1 VSILKPE
8 GSLMAG
14 LATAAMVYGTYT
26 FSLPNGAAMH
36 ATDPQDL
43 NIEAGRRKAAIQSA
57 AVVGVVSL
65 LAKDK
70 TIFVLGGLMLIA
82 LDWHARIANAASP
95 QTGKVVSNTGYQSAA
110 ASVPDRQQGEAA
122 YS

>member
-1 VSILKPE
+1 MSILKPE

-26 FSLPNGAAMH
+26 FSLPNGAEIH
-36 ATDPQDL
+36 ATDPHDV
-43 NIEAGRRKAAIQSA
+43 NVEAGRRKAAIQSA
-57 AVVGVVSL
+57 AVVGIVSL
-65 LAKDK
+65 IAKDK

-95 QTGKVVSNTGYQSAA
+95 QTGKVVSNTGYQAAA
-110 ASVPDRQQGEAA
+110 ASVPDRMQGEAA

>member
-1 VSILKPE
+1 
-8 GSLMAG
+8 MAG

-36 ATDPQDL
+36 ATDAQDL
-43 NIEAGRRKAAIQSA
+43 NIESA

-95 QTGKVVSNTGYQSAA
+95 LTGKVVSNTGYQTAA
-110 ASVPDRQQGEAA
+110 AAVPDRQQGEAA

>member
-1 VSILKPE
+1 MSILKPE

-26 FSLPNGAAMH
+26 FSLPNGAAIH
-36 ATDPQDL
+36 ATDAQDL

-57 AVVGVVSL
+57 AVVGIVSL

-82 LDWHARIANAASP
+82 LDWHARVANAASP
-95 QTGKVVSNTGYQSAA
+95 LTGKVVSNTGYQSAA

-122 YS
+122 YA

>member
-26 FSLPNGAAMH
+26 FSLPNGAMIS
-36 ATDPQDL
+36 ATDPQD
-43 NIEAGRRKAAIQSA
+43 IHVEAGRRKAAIQSA
-57 AVVGVVSL
+57 AVVGIVSL
-65 LAKDK
+65 IAKDK

-82 LDWHARIANAASP
+82 LDWHARIANASSP
-95 QTGKVVSNTGYQSAA
+95 QTGKVVSNTGYQTAA
-110 ASVPDRQQGEAA
+110 ASVPDRMQGVAA

>member
-1 VSILKPE
+1 
-8 GSLMAG
+8 MAG

-26 FSLPNGAAMH
+26 FSLPNGAAIS
-36 ATDPQDL
+36 ATDAQDL

-57 AVVGVVSL
+57 AVVGIVSL

-82 LDWHARIANAASP
+82 LDWHARIANAANP
-95 QTGKVVSNTGYQSAA
+95 QTGKVVSNMGYQSAA
-110 ASVPDRQQGEAA
+110 ASVPARQQGEAA

>member
-1 VSILKPE
+1 MSILKPE

-26 FSLPNGAAMH
+26 FSLPNGASIH
-36 ATDPQDL
+36 ATDAQDI
-43 NIEAGRRKAAIQSA
+43 NIEASRRKAAIQSA
-57 AVVGVVSL
+57 GIVGVVSL
-65 LAKDK
+65 LARDK
-70 TIFVLGGLMLIA
+70 TIFVLGGLMIIA

-95 QTGKVVSNTGYQSAA
+95 LTAKVVSNTGYQTAA
-110 ASVPDRQQGEAA
+110 ATVPDRQQGEAA